1 MKKFFTELMEV
12 VSAVA
17 LSSFIIYSV
26 FTKIIGTPKDI
37 KSIES
42 NVATTKNKVD
52 TVYQKVDTVSQK
64 VDLMIGGINEIES
77 TQVDVSQ
84 RLYDNNYLIKQNS
97 EQLEKIENLIKDI
110 NKTAP
115 LSN

>member
-1 MKKFFTELMEV
+1 MKRFFTELMEV
-12 VSAVA
+12 LSAVL

-42 NVATTKNKVD
+42 NVTTTKDKVD
-52 TVYQKVDTVSQK
+52 TVLIKQDS
-64 VDLMIGGINEIES
+64 ISNGIIQIEN

-84 RLYDNNYLIKQNS
+84 RLFENNYLIKQNN
-97 EQLEKIENLIKDI
+97 EQLEKLGKLINTVK
-110 NKTAP
+110 K
-115 LSN
+115 SHE

>member
-1 MKKFFTELMEV
+1 MKKFFTELLEV
-12 VSAVA
+12 LSAVT

-42 NVATTKNKVD
+42 NAAITKNKAD
-52 TVYQKVDTVSQK
+52 TILIKQ
-64 VDLMIGGINEIES
+64 DLISNGINQIGN
-77 TQVDVSQ
+77 TQMDVSQ

-97 EQLEKIENLIKDI
+97 DDIKHLEKLIKDT
-110 NKTAP
+110 NKK
-115 LSN
+115 SYE